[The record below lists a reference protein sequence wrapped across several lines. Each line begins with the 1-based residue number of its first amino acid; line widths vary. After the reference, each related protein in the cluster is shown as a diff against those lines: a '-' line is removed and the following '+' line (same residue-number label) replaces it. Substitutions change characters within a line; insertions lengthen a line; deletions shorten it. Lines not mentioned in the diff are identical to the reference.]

1 MPINLSIARFTIG
14 EARGE
19 KGRKEERRREERR
32 GEERRE
38 SKKRE
43 RRGSREEFN
52 EIAVAIFSSAVPLIH
67 GLEMGSTSMQNRNFT
82 MFVPSTCSFS
92 NCTFIAC
99 KYTRRLFPCRDNI
112 VKKFSATSI
121 RDYFS
126 SFKSAH
132 RLPSIPYT
140 DMYLPIYKVDEKSA
154 QYVRPVF
161 RDARREIA
169 RSYRS
174 KSLSTSERAAGEEV
188 CRSITCIL

>member
-1 MPINLSIARFTIG
+1 MPINLSIARFTIP
-14 EARGE
+14 EARAE
-19 KGRKEERRREERR
+19 KGRKEEWR

-38 SKKRE
+38 GKKRE

-82 MFVPSTCSFS
+82 IFVPSTCSFS

-99 KYTRRLFPCRDNI
+99 KYTRRLFLRRDNI

-126 SFKSAH
+126 FFKSAH

-140 DMYLPIYKVDEKSA
+140 DTYLPTYEVDEKSA

-169 RSYRS
+169 HSLLPFQIALDVG
-174 KSLSTSERAAGEEV
+174 KSSWRISL
-188 CRSITCIL
+188 